1 MIKNII
7 EIELGFI
14 NTSHPDFVIDLVEN
28 NLEEEESEINQN

>member
-14 NTSHPDFVIDLVEN
+14 NTSHPDFIGAN
-28 NLEEEESEINQN
+28 IIK